1 MPAGPAYLRAMPSHL
16 RIITCCYC
24 GARSTLGP
32 EGGRRLVCHG
42 CGAPIRKIEMLAPK
56 PMPRRGPG
64 TDTRRKPAIPHP
76 AEAPGH
82 HLPKDRPVRRKK
94 GKRRR
99 GGLLHRLAE
108 GVDDLEDLFDLF
120 D

>member
-1 MPAGPAYLRAMPSHL
+1 MPERTGNI
-16 RIITCCYC
+16 RIVSCCYC

-42 CGAPIRKIEMLAPK
+42 CGAPIRHIEALTPK
-56 PMPRRGPG
+56 PMPRRGAAAG
-64 TDTRRKPAIPHP
+64 RRPATPQP
-76 AEAPGH
+76 AETAGH
-82 HLPKDRPVRRKK
+82 HLSKDRPARRKK

-99 GGLLHRLAE
+99 GGLLHRL
-108 GVDDLEDLFDLF
+108 GKGFDDIDELFDLF